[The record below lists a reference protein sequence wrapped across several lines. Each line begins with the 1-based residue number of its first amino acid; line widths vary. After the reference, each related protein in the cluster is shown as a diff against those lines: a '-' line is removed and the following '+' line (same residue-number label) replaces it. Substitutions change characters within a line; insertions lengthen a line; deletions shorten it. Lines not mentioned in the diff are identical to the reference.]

1 MSHEKHPSNAGN
13 EGEGEP
19 LREWDL
25 DSVDFGSQPGSEVEG
40 KLAARVQQLELELSE
55 ERNRSLRL
63 LADMQNV
70 QRRGVQNERVARQ
83 QGVSAVVASIVP
95 VVDHF
100 DMALGQDPSK
110 ATAES
115 IISGVRVIRDEL
127 LRALASQGVAAI
139 VPQAGDEFVPGRHE
153 ALSQQPGN
161 GVRAGSILMTYQAG
175 FILTEGDT
183 QRVLRPAKV
192 VIAT

>member
-1 MSHEKHPSNAGN
+1 MSSDDAGN
-13 EGEGEP
+13 GGEGEP
-19 LREWDL
+19 AHEWDL
-25 DSVDFGSQPGSEVEG
+25 DSVDFGEPAAGTQDAGR
-40 KLAARVQQLELELSE
+40 LAARVQQLEQQLAE
-55 ERNRSLRL
+55 ERNRALRL

-83 QGVSAVVASIVP
+83 QGVGAVVASIVP

-100 DMALGQDPSK
+100 DMALTQDPRT

-115 IISGVRVIRDEL
+115 IISGVRVIREEL
-127 LRALASQGVAAI
+127 LRALASQGVASV
-139 VPQAGDEFVPGRHE
+139 VPQPGDEFVPGKHE

-161 GVRAGSILMTYQAG
+161 GIEPGRILMTYQAG
-175 FILTEGDT
+175 FVLVEGET

-192 VIAT
+192 VVAS